1 MSTEG
6 VYVAVEY
13 VEIAVVY
20 PYTVYLTYLLD
31 GVAVVVEY
39 VERAVVYPVNCI
51 PDISTRG
58 CCC

>member
-20 PYTVYLTYLLD
+20 PVNCIYLTCLLD
-31 GVAVVVEY
+31 AVVVEY
-39 VERAVVYPVNCI
+39 VERAVVYPVNYI
-51 PDISTRG
+51 PT
-58 CCC
+58 

>member
-6 VYVAVEY
+6 VYVAIEY

-20 PYTVYLTYLLD
+20 PVNCIYLTCLLD
-31 GVAVVVEY
+31 AVVVEY

-51 PDISTRG
+51 PDMSTGG